1 MANLTVEKARA
12 LANGD
17 KQVAGFSG
25 GIRSLENVA
34 LELNDTFTFPTTY
47 EVFEQKIGDNKVQ
60 YIWVTLENGNA
71 KRFYP
76 STFTKARTVFNEDGT
91 STGVRKYTL
100 GTAAEEFRKH
110 GTVEEGMRAL
120 AGKKVKVTNI
130 EVVSTLRYNSDKLQ
144 NTQIPTIDIVEK

>member
-110 GTVEEGMRAL
+110 GTVEEGMKAL

>member
-34 LELNDTFTFPTTY
+34 LELNDTFTFPTSY

-91 STGVRKYTL
+91 STGVRKFTL

-144 NTQIPTIDIVEK
+144 NTQIPTIDIVE

>member
-100 GTAAEEFRKH
+100 GTAAEEFRKY
-110 GTVEEGMRAL
+110 GTVEEGMKAL